1 MNLYVK
7 SALYLT
13 GFSALSWVLLEVTE
27 PSKEKLAEI
36 KRQRGITSTEDT
48 TSQKALLMK
57 TLKEASESK
66 DPIYLKKS
74 KNE

>member
-36 KRQRGITSTEDT
+36 KRQRGITSEGDT